1 MCSHLLNLPEI
12 ADREHAFDI
21 CYSLLERESKATQ
34 PLMHT
39 KRFPDSYHE
48 KHLKKF
54 STAEFLINALTDSPE
69 KSEYFREIPPK
80 GIRTNFFYIANS
92 AIPLSSLADINA
104 DDNGAYL
111 KSRIIIKPYY
121 YGKDQIN
128 TVHQI
133 ND

>member
-1 MCSHLLNLPEI
+1 
-12 ADREHAFDI
+12 
-21 CYSLLERESKATQ
+21 
-34 PLMHT
+34 MHT

-104 DDNGAYL
+104 DDNGGYL

-121 YGKDQIN
+121 YGNDQIN

-133 ND
+133 NDEYYYNKRDI